1 MRWCVLLS
9 SISIVIRCYNEEQH
23 IGRLL
28 IGIRE
33 QTIKDVEILLVD
45 SGSTDATLS
54 IASKFPVK
62 LVYISPEEFS
72 FGRSL
77 NMGCQAA
84 QGEYIILTSAHAYP
98 ERNDWLE
105 NLLAPFENP
114 KVALVYGKQ
123 RGGQCTNFS
132 EHQVFAKWF
141 AEESNLNQKHPFCN
155 NANAAIRRKL
165 WEQIP
170 YDEDLTGL
178 EDLDWAK
185 KVLSLGYH
193 ISYSA
198 DAEIVHLHNETPERI
213 FNRYRREAIALKQI
227 YPHERFTIWD
237 FCRLFLGNLSSDC
250 YNALSNGVMIEN
262 ASSIF
267 KFRLM
272 QFWGAYKGFSQNELI
287 SRTIKHTFYYPNSR
301 VLSKETK
308 DSCEKRHRID
318 YSRLLKERSPDD
330 S

>member
-1 MRWCVLLS
+1 MVVCHLS
-9 SISIVIRCYNEEQH
+9 SISVIIRCYNEEQH
-23 IGRLL
+23 IERLL
-28 IGIRE
+28 VGIRE
-33 QTIKDVEILLVD
+33 QSVKDVEILLVD

-77 NMGCQAA
+77 NIGCQAA
-84 QGEYIILTSAHAYP
+84 TGEFIVLISAHAYP
-98 ERNDWLE
+98 EKEDWLE
-105 NLLAPFENP
+105 NLLAPFANP

-123 RGGQCTNFS
+123 RGGKCTNFS

-141 AEESNLNQKHPFCN
+141 SEESNLIQKHPFCN

-178 EDLDWAK
+178 EDLDWAN

-193 ISYSA
+193 ISYSSEA
-198 DAEIVHLHNETPERI
+198 GIIHLHNETPGRI

-237 FCRLFLGNLSSDC
+237 FCRLFIGNLFSDS
-250 YNALSNGVMIEN
+250 YNAIYKGIMIE
-262 ASSIF
+262 SISNILN
-267 KFRLM
+267 FRFM
-272 QFWGAYKGFSQNELI
+272 QFWGAYKGFSQGNDI
-287 SRTIKHTFYYPNSR
+287 SSIVKHTFYYPNGRISSMR
-301 VLSKETK
+301 TE
-308 DSCEKRHRID
+308 DACEEKHYIN
-318 YSRLLKERSPDD
+318 YSMLLKEKDFR
-330 S
+330 